1 MNKLTTFNNP
11 DFGNIRGTVIN
22 NEPWFVGKDVATAL
36 GYKETAKAVREHVDE
51 EDRGVSVLDTPGG
64 KQKIV
69 TINESGL
76 YSLIL
81 SSNLPTAK
89 QFKRWVTS
97 EVLPSIRKTGG
108 YIAGQETLSDADLMA
123 KALLVAN
130 RQLEERA
137 KRVAELEAR
146 AVEDRPKVLFADSVS
161 ASKSSILV
169 GALAKILKQNGVD
182 IGQNRLFQKLR
193 EEGYLISRK
202 GSDYNM
208 PTQRAMEMG
217 LFRIK
222 EGSIVHA
229 DGHTTTTRTPL
240 VTGKGQVYFVNR
252 YVKGTEIAEV
262 EHERGDCKTVASAE

>member
-146 AVEDRPKVLFADSVS
+146 AEEDRPKVLFADSVS

-169 GALAKILKQNGVD
+169 GDLAKLLRQNGVHT
-182 IGQNRLFQKLR
+182 GQRRLFETLR
-193 EEGYLISRK
+193 RDGFLMK
-202 GSDYNM
+202 GGASYNM

-217 LFRIK
+217 LFEVK
-222 EGSIVHA
+222 ETSITHS
-229 DGHTTTTRTPL
+229 DGHVTISKTTK

-252 YVKGTEIAEV
+252 YVKGGEAAKE
-262 EHERGDCKTVASAE
+262 G